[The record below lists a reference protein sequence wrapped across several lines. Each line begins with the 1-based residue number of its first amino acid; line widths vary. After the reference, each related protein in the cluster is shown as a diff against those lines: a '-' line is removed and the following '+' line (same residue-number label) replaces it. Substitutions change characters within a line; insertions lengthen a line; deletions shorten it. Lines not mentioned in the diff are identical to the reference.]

1 VVVARDE
8 ISADE
13 AYRLACAGTGMLWR
27 GDFQNA
33 RLLLQAIARRADGK
47 SSHQR
52 QGKSGK
58 GKAGKGV
65 SALAPALGSPELT
78 AAFHAHRMAQAQRA
92 RILGLL
98 LMPLT
103 AELSV
108 PLRRAPDLREACA
121 QVWPAEVGPTEVQ
134 PTEVQ
139 PTETSADILVA
150 GEDIPEAPI
159 TSVASLRELLGL
171 VGAFEWRRN
180 GVHLPALGANIHPH
194 YGVFSPVRGEYVRL
208 VAQTPLPTGVRTA
221 FDIGTGTGVLA
232 AILSRR
238 NVQRVTATDNEARA
252 LACAKENLIR
262 LKLPRHV
269 EVVNADLFPEGLA
282 DLIVCNPPWLPGKPS
297 TPIEHA
303 IYDPDSRMLRG
314 FIAGA
319 AAHLTPS
326 GEAWLILSDFAEH
339 LGLRKREDLQ
349 GWIANA
355 GLKVLARIDTKPD
368 HPKAFDASDPL
379 HAARAA
385 EVTSLWRLGHA

>member
-58 GKAGKGV
+58 GKGK
-65 SALAPALGSPELT
+65 AENAAPALGSPELT

-121 QVWPAEVGPTEVQ
+121 QVWAAEASPTEAGPEPVASVD
-134 PTEVQ
+134 PETEV
-139 PTETSADILVA
+139 A
-150 GEDIPEAPI
+150 EAPS

-208 VAQTPLPTGVRTA
+208 VAQTPLPAGVRTA

-252 LACAKENLIR
+252 LACAKENLVR

-269 EVVNADLFPEGLA
+269 EVVNADLFPDGLA

-355 GLKVLARIDTKPD
+355 GLKVVARIDTKPD